1 MSCNVCCEPF
11 NKSTRASTTC
21 YIQSC
26 RYTCCKDCIRKYL
39 VTVTS
44 EPHCMHCRNKWSLEF
59 CKQALNTSYL
69 EYDYRNHR
77 KNILADMMIAK
88 IPEYYE
94 GALRYGKISEHHKK
108 LNAIEQEIQYH
119 RQAINELYAEHARV
133 QRDLHET
140 PSHTY
145 ARKFVMQCQTSG
157 CRGMLSTQYKCDVC
171 TKFTCPK
178 CFVSK
183 DEDEHVCNPDD
194 VATVEELRKN
204 SRPCPN
210 CGCRISKIDGC
221 FGANVPVLL
230 WSGDSK
236 MSQDIVVGDTL
247 VGDDGTPRTVGS
259 VVSGTDQLYWV
270 KQKPTGDSYIV
281 SSKHKLV
288 LYHLGDIVEMEVDAY
303 LQTAYPEDYQGIRRF
318 YNTKILTELE
328 ITPCGQGTYYGW
340 TIDNNKRFLLADK
353 TVVHNCDQ
361 MWCVECKTAFSW
373 TNGTIETGVVHNPH
387 YYQWMRQHGDHQAEH
402 HNRLCGEAFQYSAR
416 TINRFIKMYMLEA
429 HLEEHKLT
437 ELGLYYSRFHRY
449 INHMEYVYLQPLI
462 NDMRARTN
470 NHEPI
475 YRYILN
481 EIDKD
486 ALGDMLVDKDNANAK
501 QSAYRDIL
509 EALIVVGKQL
519 LIDCMLDVERLPC
532 AHDDAYARELEAIL
546 LKYKRAITEYC
557 AYSQIETI
565 KYLMT
570 YNSKKI
576 VCFWD
581 IDNDAITDMQ
591 FKTKTEMIEHIDY
604 LQKKPTRANDV
615 GSYAPCH

>member
-1 MSCNVCCEPF
+1 
-11 NKSTRASTTC
+11 
-21 YIQSC
+21 
-26 RYTCCKDCIRKYL
+26 
-39 VTVTS
+39 
-44 EPHCMHCRNKWSLEF
+44 MHCRNKWSLEF

-133 QRDLHET
+133 QRNLHDK
-140 PSHTY
+140 PSSGC
-145 ARKFVMQCQTSG
+145 ARKFVMQCQNSG

-204 SRPCPN
+204 SKPCPN

-221 FGANVPVLL
+221 FGAGVPVLL

-247 VGDDGTPRTVGS
+247 VGDDGTPRIVGS

-328 ITPCGQGTYYGW
+328 ITPCGRGTYYGW
-340 TIDNNKRFLLADK
+340 TVDGNKRFLLDDK

-387 YYQWMRQHGDHQAEH
+387 YYQWMRQHGDHGAEQ

-416 TINRFIKMYMLEA
+416 TINRFIKMCMTEMNLDPENYEIS
-429 HLEEHKLT
+429 HEERYAGMILND
-437 ELGLYYSRFHRY
+437 LGLYYSRFHRY
-449 INHMEYVYLQPLI
+449 INHMENVYLQPLI
-462 NDMRARTN
+462 NEMHGRIN
-470 NHEPI
+470 NYEPI
-475 YRYILN
+475 YMYILN

-486 ALGDMLVDKDNANAK
+486 ALGEMLVNNDNANAK
-501 QSAYRDIL
+501 QSAHRDIL

-532 AHDDAYARELEAIL
+532 VYDNKYIDDLTAIL
-546 LKYKRAITEYC
+546 NKYKKAITEYC

-570 YNSKKI
+570 YNSKKT

-581 IDNDAITDMQ
+581 IDSDMLNHMQ
-591 FKTKTEMIEHIDY
+591 FKTKTEMTEHIEYIQKY
-604 LQKKPTRANDV
+604 LRYYEST
-615 GSYAPCH
+615 